1 MKNKSDGVHLR
12 PDPGRVLLRPFIPDP
27 IHASRIIERALAL
40 SDAEVTKEL
49 GLVRAE
55 FDSRHRRLDQAWAQ
69 QLERVQRYLEEPQNL
84 SAERKALIGA
94 LFTGEYTLESTA
106 LFSPSM
112 VADPNQDGV
121 AGNELRFILSLRA
134 IGEGHIS
141 SIEFRSG
148 TVRADGSILLHTASP
163 FVTSPQLDANP
174 TSWQRVLMS
183 NPGKIHPTGDGQDP
197 ILSES
202 EDTVTAR
209 ELDQVLP
216 DTAPALEYMPEALQ
230 HTVQPVGSVARSI
243 YEVQFEP
250 SEPLSERVLFPR
262 SEAETNGMEDVRFV
276 RFVNDNGAV
285 TYYGTYTAYNGR
297 AILPQLIETTDF
309 CRFRVQT
316 LSGPGIYNKGMAL
329 FPRRIDGRYAM
340 LSRQDNENIFL
351 MFSDDLNFWS
361 DPEVLIRPEQPWEM
375 VKVGNCGSPLETE
388 AGWLVLTHGV
398 GPLRKYCLGAALL
411 DLQNPRHVLGRLK
424 QPLLEPQ
431 PNGWQGYVPNVV
443 YSCGGL
449 IHEGRL
455 VLPYGTNDSETRI
468 VTFDLSN
475 LLAALLEI
483 ESAWRS

>member
-1 MKNKSDGVHLR
+1 MINKADGVFLR
-12 PDPGRVLLRPFIPDP
+12 PNAGRVLLRPFIPDP
-27 IHASRIIERALAL
+27 MHASRIIERALAF
-40 SDAEVTKEL
+40 SEAEVAKEL
-49 GLVRAE
+49 QAIRME
-55 FDSRHRRLDQAWAQ
+55 FNPRHRRLDQAWAQ
-69 QLERVQRYLEEPQNL
+69 HLERVASYLPKPQAL
-84 SAERKALIGA
+84 SAERRALIGA

-106 LFSPSM
+106 LFSPSI
-112 VADPNQDGV
+112 VAHPDQDGV
-121 AGNELRFILSLRA
+121 AEHELRFILSLRA

-148 TVRADGSILLHTASP
+148 TICADRSILFDQATP
-163 FVTSPQLDANP
+163 FVSSPQLNADA
-174 TSWQRVLMS
+174 TSWDRITGSELKKT
-183 NPGKIHPTGDGQDP
+183 GHTGDGENCFPSGSDGAFTP
-197 ILSES
+197 H
-202 EDTVTAR
+202 
-209 ELDQVLP
+209 ELDGKLP
-216 DTAPALEYMPEALQ
+216 DPARPLEFMPGALQ
-230 HTVQPVGSVARSI
+230 LTVQSGPSSL

-250 SEPLSERVLFPR
+250 SEPLSERVLFPH
-262 SEAETNGMEDVRFV
+262 SETETNGMEDVRFV
-276 RFVNDNGAV
+276 RFVENDQVV

-309 CRFRVQT
+309 CRFRIQT

-329 FPRRIDGRYAM
+329 FPRRVEGRYAM

-351 MFSDDLNFWS
+351 MFSDDLHFWS

-398 GPLRKYCLGAALL
+398 GPLRKYCLGLALL
-411 DLQNPRHVLGRLK
+411 DLQNPRQVLGRLK

-431 PNGWQGYVPNVV
+431 ENDWQGYVPNVV

-468 VTFDLSN
+468 VTFELDT
-475 LLAALLEI
+475 LLKALLEP
-483 ESAWRS
+483 AVPV